1 MNGQIG
7 YIIRA
12 FMGLAY
18 IAAGVTVLQK
28 GQIVFPTVLENN
40 TARYALGGLLVA
52 YGIFRFA
59 RNKNESAQ

>member
-1 MNGQIG
+1 
-7 YIIRA
+7 
-12 FMGLAY
+12 MGLAY

-40 TARYALGGLLVA
+40 TTRYALGGLLVA